1 MVVGV
6 CRVSL
11 LIEESQSLK
20 DKRSVLRRIKDR
32 VSQKFNCAI
41 AEVGDPDSW
50 QAAQLGFAVVSNERG
65 FTQSMVQKILTF
77 IDDLAIG
84 KLIDDEQDYI
94 DYGEG
99 ALEGSSVGDY
109 PHWETDQPSPPK
121 PGPILV
127 RPKAPTLSGDDH
139 EAYPWDSPQ
148 ADTASQTPGKPG
160 SAKPASEEPSKPGP
174 GEANRA
180 SGRGSDRGG
189 NR

>member
-32 VSQKFNCAI
+32 VTQKFNCAI

-50 QAAQLGFAVVSNERG
+50 QAAQLGFVVVSNERG

-77 IDDLAIG
+77 IDDLAMG

-94 DYGEG
+94 DYGDG

-109 PHWETDQPSPPK
+109 PHWETDEPSPPK
-121 PGPILV
+121 PGPIVV
-127 RPKAPTLSGDDH
+127 RPKAPTLPADGG

-148 ADTASQTPGKPG
+148 LDHASRTLGKGPQP
-160 SAKPASEEPSKPGP
+160 SPAGPSPSKR
-174 GEANRA
+174 GER
-180 SGRGSDRGG
+180 
-189 NR
+189 